1 MQFIQ
6 KSIVFQGKDA
16 NIQLSNYSLF
26 VTFKILLLIRD
37 SNLSENL
44 FYSKFWMWYI
54 RISKFGLTDLKVK
67 WEMEKQLCHR
77 FDVWPLIFLRSSIV
91 KCDMEYCP

>member
-6 KSIVFQGKDA
+6 KLIVFQGKDA
-16 NIQLSNYSLF
+16 NIQLPNYSLF

-44 FYSKFWMWYI
+44 
-54 RISKFGLTDLKVK
+54 LNL
-67 WEMEKQLCHR
+67 L
-77 FDVWPLIFLRSSIV
+77 
-91 KCDMEYCP
+91 